1 MPFIMYDYIN
11 DGRHHV
17 TVYFFV
23 LTLNKEN
30 VSPRVMVDWKELHIG
45 TVVPSFFHDRARIML
60 ANKNKGTEFT
70 SVTHK
75 ATVFA
80 EVVRRMMTDLVWSDD
95 LNGSF

>member
-1 MPFIMYDYIN
+1 
-11 DGRHHV
+11 
-17 TVYFFV
+17 
-23 LTLNKEN
+23 
-30 VSPRVMVDWKELHIG
+30 
-45 TVVPSFFHDRARIML
+45 ML

-75 ATVFA
+75 ATAFA